1 MAFGFCSNQGGRQND
16 DADPLDLDQLKL
28 VLNLD
33 PNCML
38 ILFCSSPFMN
48 IYVPLA

>member
-1 MAFGFCSNQGGRQND
+1 MVFEFCSNQGGGQND
-16 DADPLDLDQLKL
+16 DADPLDFNQLKL
-28 VLNLD
+28 VLNPD